1 MSFPARETQAGTVIS
16 VVLSLL
22 SMATLSVCL
31 FESILT
37 HTSSTSSECARLV
50 QATPSLLV
58 WWVNS
63 SKRASSRLK
72 DKLYLFNSF
81 GMLLP
86 YVVVIALNFYFRFAD
101 YEERSCR
108 IGMKRV
114 AMIPLIAFDILVNVS
129 LLTDPTQTRLTQ
141 MRYTLPHYFL
151 YHSAP
156 QIIKNNSIVF
166 LPNKSKLANSY
177 SRTADLHWKLLYS
190 DIERGDNASTHTQ
203 IPNFQPSSDPSS
215 PRRLVPRPP
224 ISDMEAYHMG
234 LRDLSRKSGVTTMVT
249 AKDYDDL
256 ELKRINSMPPNVV
269 TIETEHTREVSK
281 MKPDTQ
287 YNESDLDLQRV
298 RAIGSKEETFG
309 REKC

>member
-108 IGMKRV
+108 IGMRRV
-114 AMIPLIAFDILVNVS
+114 AMIPLIAFDILVN
-129 LLTDPTQTRLTQ
+129 
-141 MRYTLPHYFL
+141 
-151 YHSAP
+151 P

-177 SRTADLHWKLLYS
+177 SRTADLYWKLLYS

-256 ELKRINSMPPNVV
+256 ELKRINSMPPNMV

-298 RAIGSKEETFG
+298 RAIGSKEEMFG

>member
-31 FESILT
+31 SRRVQNVRDWSKLPLVCWLIIIIYIDSIMFVSGT
-37 HTSSTSSECARLV
+37 AIISHGFGVDSSA
-50 QATPSLLV
+50 

-151 YHSAP
+151 YHSAHCIP
-156 QIIKNNSIVF
+156 TKQIEAR
-166 LPNKSKLANSY
+166 KLVQS
-177 SRTADLHWKLLYS
+177 HCGPLL
-190 DIERGDNASTHTQ
+190 
-203 IPNFQPSSDPSS
+203 
-215 PRRLVPRPP
+215 
-224 ISDMEAYHMG
+224 
-234 LRDLSRKSGVTTMVT
+234 
-249 AKDYDDL
+249 
-256 ELKRINSMPPNVV
+256 
-269 TIETEHTREVSK
+269 EVAV
-281 MKPDTQ
+281 
-287 YNESDLDLQRV
+287 L
-298 RAIGSKEETFG
+298 
-309 REKC
+309 